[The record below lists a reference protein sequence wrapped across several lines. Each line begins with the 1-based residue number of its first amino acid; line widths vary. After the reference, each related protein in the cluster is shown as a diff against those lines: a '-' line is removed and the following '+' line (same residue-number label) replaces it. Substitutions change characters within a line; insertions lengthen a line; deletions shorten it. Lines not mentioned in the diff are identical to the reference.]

1 MPNRVNFSEITNKQ
15 KTNVQAEGWIDNIAV
30 EYGLGMHY
38 NLPCYFWRVAGT
50 EHTFVIPISRLEFL
64 SSGEYAKH
72 FKEAL
77 EGFRGDYLDWKDS
90 GFEEDWMREYR
101 KEYGR
106 FILV

>member
-1 MPNRVNFSEITNKQ
+1 VPNKVNFSGITNVKLIGV
-15 KTNVQAEGWIDNIAV
+15 KAEGWINPLSV
-30 EYGLGMHY
+30 EYGLGMHL
-38 NLPCYFWRVAGT
+38 NLHSYFWRVKGT

-72 FKEAL
+72 FEEAL
-77 EGFRGDYLDWKDS
+77 EGFRADYLEWKDS
-90 GFEEDWMREYR
+90 GFAADWMREYR

>member
-1 MPNRVNFSEITNKQ
+1 MKTVN
-15 KTNVQAEGWIDNIAV
+15 VRAEGWIDNTVV

-38 NLPCYFWRVAGT
+38 NLPSYFWRVKGT

-77 EGFRGDYLDWKDS
+77 EGFRGDYLEWKDS
-90 GFEEDWMREYR
+90 GFETEWMREYR
-101 KEYGR
+101 KEYAG